1 LSFIEFAYNRIVFF
15 TTKFSPFEIVYGCNP
30 LTPLDLLS
38 LHVDER
44 VSFDGNKK
52 AHVDKYLHI
61 KVQQHIE
68 KINEQHAFKTNKRR
82 KKMVFD
88 KEIEFQCI

>member
-1 LSFIEFAYNRIVFF
+1 MD
-15 TTKFSPFEIVYGCNP
+15 VYGCNP

-52 AHVDKYLHI
+52 AHVDKCLHT

-82 KKMVFD
+82 KKIVFD